1 MKKLLRFWFTADDLV
16 DRRTYLE
23 HGVALAL
30 AKYAVDAALIWAFAN
45 VLWTP
50 IDYVVAG
57 FSLEQSKL
65 GAVPVALQIALALWT
80 APFFWIGLSL
90 SARRARDAGVTP
102 WIAQL
107 FFVPVLNYVYIAA
120 MSLAPSRTRAP
131 SVNPE
136 TKRTPETE
144 FRSRLHAIGL
154 GALAGLAMVLLG
166 VGALRGY
173 GLFVFFGAPFVV
185 GAVAAYTYNRSYPA
199 DARETG
205 KVVLLTLALIGLSTI
220 AFAIEG
226 IVCVLMAFPFAFLI
240 ATMGSWFGRWIALND
255 AGSPR
260 RAVLGFLLLPVMT
273 PLIDSSDAP
282 ALREVRSSI
291 EIDAPPLVVWN
302 NVVSFARL
310 APPTDLLFRSGIAY
324 PIEARIVGEGVGAI
338 RYCEFST
345 GPFVEPITRWEPG
358 ARLSFDVASA
368 PAPMREWSPYAISPP
383 HLDGYF
389 ASKRGEF
396 RLIALPNG
404 RTRLEGSTWYELK
417 MAPEAYWSIFA
428 TAIVERIHMRVLEHV
443 KAVTETQT
451 RP

>member
-1 MKKLLRFWFTADDLV
+1 MKKLLRFWFIGDEHV

-30 AKYAVDAALIWAFAN
+30 LKYAVDAASIWAFAN

-57 FSLEQSKL
+57 LSLERSKL
-65 GAVPVALQIALALWT
+65 SDVPVALQIALALWT

-107 FFVPVLNYVYIAA
+107 FFVPVLNYVFIAV
-120 MSLAPSRTRAP
+120 MSLAPSGVRAP

-136 TKRTPETE
+136 ATRTPESE
-144 FRSRLHAIGL
+144 FKSRLHAIGL

-166 VGALRGY
+166 IGAMRSY
-173 GLFVFFGAPFVV
+173 GVLVFFGAPFVV
-185 GAVAAYTYNRSYPA
+185 GAVTAYTYNRSYA
-199 DARETG
+199 AEARETRQ
-205 KVVLLTLALIGLSTI
+205 VVLLTLALIGLSTI

-226 IVCVLMAFPFAFLI
+226 IVCVLMAFPFAYLI
-240 ATMGSWFGRWIALND
+240 ATMGSWFGRSIAIND
-255 AGSPR
+255 VESPR
-260 RAVLGFLLLPVMT
+260 WAVLGLLVLPVSA
-273 PLIDSSDAP
+273 PLIDSRDAP
-282 ALREVRSSI
+282 ALREVRSAI
-291 EIDAPPLVVWN
+291 EIDAPPLAVWN

-310 APPTDLLFRSGIAY
+310 TPPTDLLFRSGIAY

-358 ARLSFDVASA
+358 ARLSFDVSSA

-404 RTRLEGSTWYELK
+404 RTRLEGSTWYELN
-417 MAPEAYWSIFA
+417 MAPEVYWSIFA
-428 TAIVERIHMRVLEHV
+428 TAIVERIHMRVLAHIKE
-443 KAVTETQT
+443 VTETQT